1 MKTKLLLLL
10 GLVVLSFGCK
20 KGQANITVEGN
31 VYDATFSKAL
41 ANAQIVV
48 TTTSKGES
56 KHILTTQT
64 DSEGNYTFDVKR
76 ERFETLNISISKENY
91 FGIQSSILFDDLSV
105 KNKNVHNFSS
115 TGKSWAKIHLKH
127 TGDNTTKL
135 DIVKS
140 IGKSGCEECCSSDYQ
155 QFVGN
160 LDTSYYCV
168 NDANTNFEVTYFK
181 QYSSTNGKKNAI
193 TPFMDTVEILIE
205 Y

>member
-1 MKTKLLLLL
+1 MNSTLMDFLEHLLCFNLHFTITSAKRSVLENKSAGGVPNSQHLFGEAIDMKPYGSTTYGRLL
-10 GLVVLSFGCK
+10 
-20 KGQANITVEGN
+20 E
-31 VYDATFSKAL
+31 
-41 ANAQIVV
+41 
-48 TTTSKGES
+48 
-56 KHILTTQT
+56 HIH
-64 DSEGNYTFDVKR
+64 NYSD
-76 ERFETLNISISKENY
+76 KENY
-91 FGIQSSILFDDLSV
+91 FDIQSSVLFDDLSV

-160 LDTSYYCV
+160 LDTSYYCI

-181 QYSSTNGKKNAI
+181 QFSSTNGKKNAI